1 MKFNFVVKEDNV
13 EYMADTF
20 SALKNP
26 TALKILLILESKS
39 LSLDEVH
46 EQLKKE
52 KTHKYR
58 DWTYRILEKL
68 VEAKLIQKNYSNE
81 AKKIR
86 YSKK

>member
-1 MKFNFVVKEDNV
+1 MKFTFVVKDDNL

-20 SALKNP
+20 SVLKNP
-26 TALKILLILESKS
+26 TALKIMLILENNN

-46 EQLKKE
+46 EQLKKG

-68 VEAKLIQKNYSNE
+68 VESKLILKEYSNE
-81 AKKIR
+81 AKKIL